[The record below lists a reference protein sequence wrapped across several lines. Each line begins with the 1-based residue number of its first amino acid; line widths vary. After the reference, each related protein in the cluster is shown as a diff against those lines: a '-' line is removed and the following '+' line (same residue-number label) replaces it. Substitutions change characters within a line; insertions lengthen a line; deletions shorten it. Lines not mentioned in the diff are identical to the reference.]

1 MSKFLSAVE
10 HNADLMVG
18 SEGNLDGI
26 QRLFRI
32 QVSNTDASD
41 ATLSEDSS

>member
-18 SEGNLDGI
+18 SEGNLESNDYFTFRHQI
-26 QRLFRI
+26 QM
-32 QVSNTDASD
+32 ASD

>member
-1 MSKFLSAVE
+1 MTNDAMKQMSKFLSAVE

-26 QRLFRI
+26 QRLFHI
-32 QVSNTDASD
+32 QASNTDG
-41 ATLSEDSS
+41 E